1 MKETLNEIWTNAE
14 NLAKLVANAYV
25 ANAENHRFKTNKG
38 YYMKSLDDLVS
49 AKSKSMFIGQLTGIV
64 ELIEDKKEISK
75 IVKYI
80 HNLPVEEVK
89 AGQFRVYPEN
99 SFGYFK
105 VTFNFNLKCEEV
117 EKRIKENVG

>member
-1 MKETLNEIWTNAE
+1 MTETLNEIWTNAE

-25 ANAENHRFKTNKG
+25 ANAENHRFKTNKA
-38 YYMKSLDDLVS
+38 YFMKRLDDLVS
-49 AKSKSMFIGQLTGIV
+49 AKSKSIFIGELTSIV
-64 ELIEDKKEISK
+64 ELNEDKKEISK

-80 HNLPVEEVK
+80 HNLPVEEEK
-89 AGQFRVYPEN
+89 AGQFRKYPEY
-99 SFGYFK
+99 SFGYFR